1 MVTIHLLSGMH
12 PVGIIFT
19 LSVGQ
24 APISPTTSLGFLSYT

>member
-24 APISPTTSLGFLSYT
+24 AQFHLPPL